1 MSELMTPKGP
11 FAPMSAPTLGSAGA
25 RRADRSLWDR
35 VKAAARA
42 LLHRRSVYRLAELDD
57 RTLKDIGLLRTDI
70 DSALAEPFYR
80 DPTTLLA
87 ERAYHRRARART
99 TALVKLAREKAE
111 RDAEDGNAVPGDA
124 VDSARVTAEI
134 HRITW
139 SRLQG
144 RRRRAMKTAGI
155 LPSAPARACC

>member
-1 MSELMTPKGP
+1 MSELMTPKGT
-11 FAPMSAPTLGSAGA
+11 FAPTSAPTLGTAGA

-99 TALVKLAREKAE
+99 TALVKLVRERAE
-111 RDAEDGNAVPGDA
+111 RSAEDGNAMTGDA
-124 VDSARVTAEI
+124 PDGPRVTAQI

-144 RRRRAMKTAGI
+144 RTRRGAVKPAAI
-155 LPSAPARACC
+155 LPPAAGACC